1 MQYFQNVK
9 DVMKLRNLGS
19 YHPTRLS
26 FSRQLIITLIRENWI
41 FKVQD
46 WKINKLGKGYCV
58 ISVENKKNVFSLII
72 FSHLIKDEERSDRV
86 IAEKWDFTFSLFTG
100 IPNEK
105 ELKHLKKNVPLQ
117 ENGNHL
123 KKQLTLIRANKSSR
137 LFNHF
142 LENLSNGLQPEFE
155 QVKKIGYLLRTTAVY
170 GNGKFGIGDYN
181 FKSDSKILRNGFWAE
196 MLTVYMLKIF
206 SIEYVNFL
214 AKNKSKNYT
223 KLNDNISDYL
233 GTGNATGLGMAPF
246 VVNHPKLIHKWIN
259 TKQTL
264 IKIALDKKTLSKNK
278 LKLFLLLLEN
288 SKKHINQWEVEDKK
302 QQNLINQ
309 SKKEIDQIINS
320 KLLFKILNSDF
331 PLKKL
336 LSKFNRINNE
346 TREMLYSIFLELYPK
361 VTDSYS
367 GKMNASDKVTLNTN
381 YSIAKIRSLIK
392 LNYGWVLNINFNHS
406 SSKYFF
412 WYVSETKQE
421 PRLGLSKEDHGYEKR
436 LPLDIAKQIS
446 DLNET
451 LKKMPNKMKIS
462 EFCLKHH
469 KFKSII
475 KRVLINEKHQFSEI
489 HENLED
495 KKMRPIDILRFKL
508 SFFGACK
515 FDPKSNLWT
524 RITLFQGVPLPKNLK
539 ENKTHMFSFP
549 FLNAYG

>member
-1 MQYFQNVK
+1 MQYFQRVK
-9 DVMKLRNLGS
+9 DVMRLRNLGS

-41 FKVQD
+41 FKFQD

-58 ISVENKKNVFSLII
+58 ISVKNKKDVFSLII
-72 FSHLIKDEERSDRV
+72 FSHSIKDEERSDRV

-117 ENGNHL
+117 ENGDHL
-123 KKQLTLIRANKSSR
+123 KKQLTLSRANKSTR

-264 IKIALDKKTLSKNK
+264 IKIALDQKTLSKNK

-309 SKKEIDQIINS
+309 SRKEIDQIINS
-320 KLLFKILNSDF
+320 KLLFKILNSDY

-336 LSKFNRINNE
+336 LLKFNGINNE
-346 TREMLYSIFLELYPK
+346 TREVLYSIFLELFPK

-381 YSIAKIRSLIK
+381 YSIAKIKSLIK
-392 LNYGWVLNINFNHS
+392 LNYSWALKINFNHS

>member
-1 MQYFQNVK
+1 MQYLLNVNDIMQLK
-9 DVMKLRNLGS
+9 NLGS

-26 FSRQLIITLIRENWI
+26 FSRQLIITLIKENWI
-41 FKVQD
+41 FKFQD
-46 WKINKLGKGYCV
+46 WKINKLGKGYCI
-58 ISVENKKNVFSLII
+58 ISVKNKNNVFSLII

-86 IAEKWDFTFSLFTG
+86 IADKWDFTFSLFIG
-100 IPNEK
+100 IPNAK

-123 KKQLTLIRANKSSR
+123 KKQLTLSRANKSKR

-142 LENLSNGLQPEFE
+142 LENLSIGLQPEFE

-264 IKIALDKKTLSKNK
+264 IKIALDQKTLSKNK

-309 SKKEIDQIINS
+309 SRKEIDQIINS
-320 KLLFKILNSDF
+320 KLLFKILNSDY

-346 TREMLYSIFLELYPK
+346 TREMLYSIFLELFPK

-367 GKMNASDKVTLNTN
+367 EKMNASDKVTLNTN
-381 YSIAKIRSLIK
+381 YSIAKIKSLIK
-392 LNYGWVLNINFNHS
+392 LNYSWALKINFNHS

-451 LKKMPNKMKIS
+451 LKKMPDKMKIS

-469 KFKSII
+469 KYKSII
-475 KRVLINEKHQFSEI
+475 KRVLINEKYQFSEI
-489 HENLED
+489 HENLEG

>member
-1 MQYFQNVK
+1 MQYFDNVR
-9 DVMKLRNLGS
+9 DTMKLKNLGS
-19 YHPTRLS
+19 YHPSRLS

-41 FKVQD
+41 FKFQD
-46 WKINKLGKGYCV
+46 WKINKLGKGYCI
-58 ISVENKKNVFSLII
+58 ISVKNKKDVFSLII

-86 IAEKWDFTFSLFTG
+86 IADKWDFTFSLFTG

-123 KKQLTLIRANKSSR
+123 KKQLTLSRANKSTR

-264 IKIALDKKTLSKNK
+264 INIALDQKTLSKNK

-309 SKKEIDQIINS
+309 SRKEIDQIINS
-320 KLLFKILNSDF
+320 KLLFKILNSDY

-346 TREMLYSIFLELYPK
+346 TREMLYSIFLELFPK

-381 YSIAKIRSLIK
+381 YSIAKIKSLIK
-392 LNYGWVLNINFNHS
+392 LNYCWALKINFNHS

>member
-1 MQYFQNVK
+1 M
-9 DVMKLRNLGS
+9 
-19 YHPTRLS
+19 
-26 FSRQLIITLIRENWI
+26 
-41 FKVQD
+41 
-46 WKINKLGKGYCV
+46 
-58 ISVENKKNVFSLII
+58 
-72 FSHLIKDEERSDRV
+72 
-86 IAEKWDFTFSLFTG
+86 
-100 IPNEK
+100 
-105 ELKHLKKNVPLQ
+105 
-117 ENGNHL
+117 
-123 KKQLTLIRANKSSR
+123 
-137 LFNHF
+137 
-142 LENLSNGLQPEFE
+142 
-155 QVKKIGYLLRTTAVY
+155 RTTAVY

-302 QQNLINQ
+302 QKKLINQ
-309 SKKEIDQIINS
+309 SRKEIDQIINS
-320 KLLFKILNSDF
+320 KLLFKILNSDY

-367 GKMNASDKVTLNTN
+367 GKMNASNKVTLNTN

-392 LNYGWVLNINFNHS
+392 LNYGWALNINFNHS

>member
-1 MQYFQNVK
+1 MQYLQCVK
-9 DVMKLRNLGS
+9 DVMKLKNLGS
-19 YHPTRLS
+19 YHPSRLS
-26 FSRQLIITLIRENWI
+26 FSRHLIITLIRENWI
-41 FKVQD
+41 FKFQD
-46 WKINKLGKGYCV
+46 WKINKIGKGYCV
-58 ISVENKKNVFSLII
+58 ISVENKKDVFSLII

-100 IPNEK
+100 IPDEK

-117 ENGNHL
+117 ENGDHL
-123 KKQLTLIRANKSSR
+123 KKQLTLSRANKSTR

-302 QQNLINQ
+302 QKKLINQ
-309 SKKEIDQIINS
+309 SRKEIDQIINS
-320 KLLFKILNSDF
+320 KLLFKILNSDY

-381 YSIAKIRSLIK
+381 YSIAKIKSLIK
-392 LNYGWVLNINFNHS
+392 LNYDWALNINFNHL

>member
-1 MQYFQNVK
+1 MQYLQCVK
-9 DVMKLRNLGS
+9 DVMKLKNLGS

-41 FKVQD
+41 FKFQD

-58 ISVENKKNVFSLII
+58 ISVENKKDVFSLII
-72 FSHLIKDEERSDRV
+72 FSHLIKNEERSDRV

-123 KKQLTLIRANKSSR
+123 KKQLTLSRANKSTR

-181 FKSDSKILRNGFWAE
+181 FKSNSKILRNGFWTE

-246 VVNHPKLIHKWIN
+246 VINHPKLIHKWIN

-264 IKIALDKKTLSKNK
+264 INIALDQKTLSKNK

-302 QQNLINQ
+302 QKKLINQ
-309 SKKEIDQIINS
+309 SRKEIDQIINS
-320 KLLFKILNSDF
+320 KLLFKILNSDY

-336 LSKFNRINNE
+336 LSKFNIINNE
-346 TREMLYSIFLELYPK
+346 TREVLYSIFLELFPK

-381 YSIAKIRSLIK
+381 YSIAKIKSLIK
-392 LNYGWVLNINFNHS
+392 LNYCWALKINFNRS

-446 DLNET
+446 DLNEI

-539 ENKTHMFSFP
+539 ENKIHMFSFP

>member
-1 MQYFQNVK
+1 MQYLQYVK
-9 DVMKLRNLGS
+9 DIMKLKNLGS

-41 FKVQD
+41 FKIQD

-58 ISVENKKNVFSLII
+58 ISVENKKDVFSIII

-86 IAEKWDFTFSLFTG
+86 IADKWDFTFSLFTG
-100 IPNEK
+100 LPNEK

-123 KKQLTLIRANKSSR
+123 KKQLTLSRANKSKR

-142 LENLSNGLQPEFE
+142 LTNLSQGLQPEFE

-264 IKIALDKKTLSKNK
+264 IKIALDQKTLSKNK

-309 SKKEIDQIINS
+309 SRKEIDQIINS
-320 KLLFKILNSDF
+320 KLLFKILNSDY

-336 LSKFNRINNE
+336 LSKFNGINNE
-346 TREMLYSIFLELYPK
+346 TREVLYSIFLELFPK

-381 YSIAKIRSLIK
+381 YSIAKIKSLIK
-392 LNYGWVLNINFNHS
+392 INYSWALKINFNHS

>member
-1 MQYFQNVK
+1 MQYLLNVNDIMQLK
-9 DVMKLRNLGS
+9 NLGS

-26 FSRQLIITLIRENWI
+26 FSRQLIITLIKENWI
-41 FKVQD
+41 FKFQD
-46 WKINKLGKGYCV
+46 WKINKLGKGYCI
-58 ISVENKKNVFSLII
+58 ISVKNKNNVFSLII

-86 IAEKWDFTFSLFTG
+86 IADKWDFTFSLFIG
-100 IPNEK
+100 IPNAK

-123 KKQLTLIRANKSSR
+123 KKQLTLSRANKSKR

-142 LENLSNGLQPEFE
+142 LENLSNGLQPKFE

-214 AKNKSKNYT
+214 AKNKSKHYT

-264 IKIALDKKTLSKNK
+264 IKIALDQKTLSKNK

-309 SKKEIDQIINS
+309 SRKEIDQIINS
-320 KLLFKILNSDF
+320 KLLFKILNSDY

-346 TREMLYSIFLELYPK
+346 TREMLYSIFLELFPK

-367 GKMNASDKVTLNTN
+367 EKMNASDKVTLNTN
-381 YSIAKIRSLIK
+381 YSIAKIKSLIK
-392 LNYGWVLNINFNHS
+392 LNYSWALKINFNHS

-451 LKKMPNKMKIS
+451 LKKMPDKMMIS

-475 KRVLINEKHQFSEI
+475 KRVLINEKYQFSEI
-489 HENLED
+489 HENLEG

>member
-1 MQYFQNVK
+1 M
-9 DVMKLRNLGS
+9 
-19 YHPTRLS
+19 
-26 FSRQLIITLIRENWI
+26 
-41 FKVQD
+41 
-46 WKINKLGKGYCV
+46 
-58 ISVENKKNVFSLII
+58 
-72 FSHLIKDEERSDRV
+72 
-86 IAEKWDFTFSLFTG
+86 
-100 IPNEK
+100 
-105 ELKHLKKNVPLQ
+105 
-117 ENGNHL
+117 
-123 KKQLTLIRANKSSR
+123 
-137 LFNHF
+137 FNHF

-264 IKIALDKKTLSKNK
+264 IKIALDQKTLSKNK
-278 LKLFLLLLEN
+278 LKLFRLLLEN

-309 SKKEIDQIINS
+309 SRKEIDQIINS
-320 KLLFKILNSDF
+320 KLLIKILNSDY

-336 LSKFNRINNE
+336 LLKFNGINNE
-346 TREMLYSIFLELYPK
+346 TREVLYSIFLELFPK

-367 GKMNASDKVTLNTN
+367 GKMNATDKVTLNTN
-381 YSIAKIRSLIK
+381 YSIAKIKSLIK
-392 LNYGWVLNINFNHS
+392 LNYSWALKINFNHS

-436 LPLDIAKQIS
+436 LPLHIAKQIS

-489 HENLED
+489 HENLEG
-495 KKMRPIDILRFKL
+495 KKMRPTDILRFKL

>member
-1 MQYFQNVK
+1 MQYLLNVNDIMQLK
-9 DVMKLRNLGS
+9 NLGS

-26 FSRQLIITLIRENWI
+26 FSRQLIITLIKENWI
-41 FKVQD
+41 FKFQD
-46 WKINKLGKGYCV
+46 WKINKLGKGYCI
-58 ISVENKKNVFSLII
+58 ISVKNKNNVFSLII

-86 IAEKWDFTFSLFTG
+86 IADKWDFTFSLFIG
-100 IPNEK
+100 IPNAK

-123 KKQLTLIRANKSSR
+123 KKQLTLSRANKSKR

-142 LENLSNGLQPEFE
+142 LENLSIGLQPEFE

-264 IKIALDKKTLSKNK
+264 IKIALDQKTLSKNK

-309 SKKEIDQIINS
+309 SRKEIDQIINS
-320 KLLFKILNSDF
+320 KLLFKILNSEY

-346 TREMLYSIFLELYPK
+346 TREVLYSIFLELFPK

-381 YSIAKIRSLIK
+381 YSIAKIKSLIK
-392 LNYGWVLNINFNHS
+392 LNYSWALKINFNHS

-451 LKKMPNKMKIS
+451 LKKMPDKMKIS

-475 KRVLINEKHQFSEI
+475 KRVLINEKYQFSEI
-489 HENLED
+489 HENLEG

>member
-1 MQYFQNVK
+1 MQYFQYVK
-9 DVMKLRNLGS
+9 DIMKLKNLGS

-26 FSRQLIITLIRENWI
+26 FSRQLIITLIRERWI
-41 FKVQD
+41 FKFQD
-46 WKINKLGKGYCV
+46 WKINKHGKGYCI
-58 ISVENKKNVFSLII
+58 ISTKNKKDVFSLII

-86 IAEKWDFTFSLFTG
+86 IADKWDFTFSLFTG
-100 IPNEK
+100 LPNEK
-105 ELKHLKKNVPLQ
+105 ELKHLKKNIPLQ

-123 KKQLTLIRANKSSR
+123 KKQLTLSRANKSTR

-142 LENLSNGLQPEFE
+142 LTNLSQGLQPEFE

-181 FKSDSKILRNGFWAE
+181 FKSDSKILRNSFWAE

-264 IKIALDKKTLSKNK
+264 IKIALDQKTLSKNK
-278 LKLFLLLLEN
+278 LKLFRLLLEN

-309 SKKEIDQIINS
+309 SRKEIDQIINS
-320 KLLFKILNSDF
+320 KLLFKILNSDY

-336 LSKFNRINNE
+336 LLKFNGINNE
-346 TREMLYSIFLELYPK
+346 TREVLYSIFLELFPK

-367 GKMNASDKVTLNTN
+367 GKMNATDKVTLNTN
-381 YSIAKIRSLIK
+381 YSIAKIKSLIQ
-392 LNYGWVLNINFNHS
+392 LNYSWALKINFNHS

>member
-1 MQYFQNVK
+1 MQYFQYVK
-9 DVMKLRNLGS
+9 DIMKLKNLGS

-41 FKVQD
+41 FKFQD
-46 WKINKLGKGYCV
+46 WKINKIGKGYCV
-58 ISVENKKNVFSLII
+58 ISVENKKDVFSLII

-100 IPNEK
+100 IPDEK

-117 ENGNHL
+117 ENGDHL
-123 KKQLTLIRANKSSR
+123 KKQLTLSRANKSTR

-302 QQNLINQ
+302 QKKLINQ
-309 SKKEIDQIINS
+309 SRKEIDQIINS
-320 KLLFKILNSDF
+320 KLLFKILNSDY

-392 LNYGWVLNINFNHS
+392 LNYGWALNINFNHS

>member
-1 MQYFQNVK
+1 MQYLLNVNDIMQLK
-9 DVMKLRNLGS
+9 NLGS

-26 FSRQLIITLIRENWI
+26 FSRQLIITLIKENWI
-41 FKVQD
+41 FKFQD
-46 WKINKLGKGYCV
+46 WKINKLGKGYCI
-58 ISVENKKNVFSLII
+58 ISVKNKNNVFSLII

-86 IAEKWDFTFSLFTG
+86 IADKWDFTFSLFIG
-100 IPNEK
+100 IPNAK

-123 KKQLTLIRANKSSR
+123 KKQLTLSRANKSKR

-142 LENLSNGLQPEFE
+142 LENLSIGLQPEFE

-264 IKIALDKKTLSKNK
+264 IKIALDQKTLSKNK

-309 SKKEIDQIINS
+309 SRKEIDQIINS
-320 KLLFKILNSDF
+320 KLLFKILNSEY

-346 TREMLYSIFLELYPK
+346 TREVLYSIFLELFPK

-381 YSIAKIRSLIK
+381 YSIAKIKSLIK
-392 LNYGWVLNINFNHS
+392 LNYSWALKINFNHS

-451 LKKMPNKMKIS
+451 LKKMPDKMKIS

-475 KRVLINEKHQFSEI
+475 KRVLINEKYQFSEI

>member
-1 MQYFQNVK
+1 MQYFQYVK
-9 DVMKLRNLGS
+9 DVMKLKNLGS

-26 FSRQLIITLIRENWI
+26 FSRQLIISLIKEKWI
-41 FKVQD
+41 FKFQD
-46 WKINKLGKGYCV
+46 WKINKHGKGYCI
-58 ISVENKKNVFSLII
+58 ISTKNKKDVFSLII

-123 KKQLTLIRANKSSR
+123 KKQLTLSRANKSTR

-264 IKIALDKKTLSKNK
+264 IKIALDQKTLSKNK

-302 QQNLINQ
+302 QQKLINQ
-309 SKKEIDQIINS
+309 SRKEVDQIINS
-320 KLLFKILNSDF
+320 KLLFEILNSDY
-331 PLKKL
+331 PLKKIL
-336 LSKFNRINNE
+336 LKFNRINNE
-346 TREMLYSIFLELYPK
+346 TREILYSIFLELFPK
-361 VTDSYS
+361 ITDTYS
-367 GKMNASDKVTLNTN
+367 GKMNASDKATLNSN
-381 YSIAKIRSLIK
+381 YSIAKIKSLIK
-392 LNYGWVLNINFNHS
+392 LNYSWALKINFNRS

-475 KRVLINEKHQFSEI
+475 KRVLINEKYQFSEI

-524 RITLFQGVPLPKNLK
+524 RITLFQGVPLPENLK

>member
-1 MQYFQNVK
+1 MQYFHNVT
-9 DVMKLRNLGS
+9 DTMKLKNLGS
-19 YHPTRLS
+19 YHPSRLS

-41 FKVQD
+41 FEFQD

-58 ISVENKKNVFSLII
+58 ISVKNKKDVFSLII

-86 IAEKWDFTFSLFTG
+86 IADKWDFTFSLFTG
-100 IPNEK
+100 IPDEK

-123 KKQLTLIRANKSSR
+123 KKQLTLSRANKSTR

-142 LENLSNGLQPEFE
+142 LENLSHGLQPEFE

-246 VVNHPKLIHKWIN
+246 VINHPKLIHKWIN

-264 IKIALDKKTLSKNK
+264 INIALDQKTLSKNK
-278 LKLFLLLLEN
+278 LNLFLLLLEN

-320 KLLFKILNSDF
+320 KLLFKILNSEY

-346 TREMLYSIFLELYPK
+346 TREVLYSIFLELFPK

-381 YSIAKIRSLIK
+381 YSIAKIKSLIK
-392 LNYGWVLNINFNHS
+392 LNYSWALKINFNHS

-421 PRLGLSKEDHGYEKR
+421 PRLGLSKEDHGYDKR

-451 LKKMPNKMKIS
+451 LKKMPDNMKIS

-549 FLNAYG
+549 FLKAYG

>member
-1 MQYFQNVK
+1 MEYIQHVN

-41 FKVQD
+41 FKFQD

-58 ISVENKKNVFSLII
+58 ISVENKKDVFSLII
-72 FSHLIKDEERSDRV
+72 FSHLIKNEERSDRV
-86 IAEKWDFTFSLFTG
+86 IAEKWDFKFSLFTG

-117 ENGNHL
+117 ENGDHL
-123 KKQLTLIRANKSSR
+123 KKQLTLSRANKSTR

-214 AKNKSKNYT
+214 AKNKSINYT

-264 IKIALDKKTLSKNK
+264 IKIALDQKTLSKNK

-309 SKKEIDQIINS
+309 SRKEIDQIINS
-320 KLLFKILNSDF
+320 KLLFKILNSDY

-381 YSIAKIRSLIK
+381 YSIAKIKSLIK
-392 LNYGWVLNINFNHS
+392 LNYSWALKINFNHS

-475 KRVLINEKHQFSEI
+475 KRVLINEKHRFSEI

>member
-1 MQYFQNVK
+1 MQYFQYFKN
-9 DVMKLRNLGS
+9 VMKLRNLGS

-41 FKVQD
+41 FKFQD

-58 ISVENKKNVFSLII
+58 ISVENKKDVFSLII

-117 ENGNHL
+117 ENGVHL
-123 KKQLTLIRANKSSR
+123 KKQLTLSRANKSTR

-264 IKIALDKKTLSKNK
+264 IKIALDQKTLSKNK

-302 QQNLINQ
+302 QKKLINQ
-309 SKKEIDQIINS
+309 SRKEIDQIINS
-320 KLLFKILNSDF
+320 KLLFKILNSDY

-336 LSKFNRINNE
+336 LLKFNGINNE
-346 TREMLYSIFLELYPK
+346 TREVLYSIFLELFPK

-381 YSIAKIRSLIK
+381 YSIAKIKSLIK
-392 LNYGWVLNINFNHS
+392 LNYSWALKINFNHS

>member
-1 MQYFQNVK
+1 MQYLQYVK
-9 DVMKLRNLGS
+9 DIMKLKNLGS
-19 YHPTRLS
+19 YHPSRLS

-41 FKVQD
+41 FKFQD

-58 ISVENKKNVFSLII
+58 ISVENKKDVFSIII

-123 KKQLTLIRANKSSR
+123 KKQLTLSRANKSTR

-302 QQNLINQ
+302 QKKLINQ
-309 SKKEIDQIINS
+309 SRKEIDQIINS
-320 KLLFKILNSDF
+320 KLLFKILNSDY

-367 GKMNASDKVTLNTN
+367 GKMNVSDKVTLNTN

-392 LNYGWVLNINFNHS
+392 LNYGWALNINFNHS

-451 LKKMPNKMKIS
+451 LKKMPNEMKIS

>member
-1 MQYFQNVK
+1 MQYFQDVK
-9 DVMKLRNLGS
+9 DTMKLKNLGS

-41 FKVQD
+41 FKFED

-58 ISVENKKNVFSLII
+58 ISVKNKKDVFSLII

-86 IAEKWDFTFSLFTG
+86 IADKWDFTFSLFIG
-100 IPNEK
+100 IPNDK
-105 ELKHLKKNVPLQ
+105 EIKHLKKNVPLQ
-117 ENGNHL
+117 ENGVHL
-123 KKQLTLIRANKSSR
+123 KKQLTLSRANKSTR

-181 FKSDSKILRNGFWAE
+181 FKSDSKILKNGFWAE

-302 QQNLINQ
+302 QKKLINQ
-309 SKKEIDQIINS
+309 SRKEIDQIINS
-320 KLLFKILNSDF
+320 KLLFKILNSDY

-381 YSIAKIRSLIK
+381 YSNAKIRSLIK
-392 LNYGWVLNINFNHS
+392 LNYGWALNINFNHS

-451 LKKMPNKMKIS
+451 LKKMPDNMKIS

-495 KKMRPIDILRFKL
+495 KRMRPIDILRFKL

-524 RITLFQGVPLPKNLK
+524 RITLFQGVPLPKNFK

>member
-1 MQYFQNVK
+1 MQYLQYVK
-9 DVMKLRNLGS
+9 DIMKLKNLGS

-26 FSRQLIITLIRENWI
+26 FSRQLIITLIRERWI
-41 FKVQD
+41 FKFQD
-46 WKINKLGKGYCV
+46 WKINKHGKGYCI
-58 ISVENKKNVFSLII
+58 ISTKNKKDVFSLII

-86 IAEKWDFTFSLFTG
+86 IADKWDFTFSLFTG
-100 IPNEK
+100 LPNEK

-123 KKQLTLIRANKSSR
+123 KKQLTLSRANKSTR

-142 LENLSNGLQPEFE
+142 LTNLSQGLQPEFE

-264 IKIALDKKTLSKNK
+264 IKIALDQKTLSKNK

-302 QQNLINQ
+302 QKKLIHQ
-309 SKKEIDQIINS
+309 SRKEIDQIINS
-320 KLLFKILNSDF
+320 KLLFKILNSDY

-392 LNYGWVLNINFNHS
+392 LNYGWALNINFNHS

>member
-1 MQYFQNVK
+1 MQYFQHVK

-41 FKVQD
+41 FKFQD

-58 ISVENKKNVFSLII
+58 ISVKNKKDVFSLII
-72 FSHLIKDEERSDRV
+72 FSHLIRDEERSDRV

-100 IPNEK
+100 IPDDK

-123 KKQLTLIRANKSSR
+123 KKQLTLSRANKSKR

-246 VVNHPKLIHKWIN
+246 VVNHPKLIHKWIS

-264 IKIALDKKTLSKNK
+264 IKIALDQKTLSKNK

-288 SKKHINQWEVEDKK
+288 SKKHIYQWEVEDKK
-302 QQNLINQ
+302 QKKLINQ
-309 SKKEIDQIINS
+309 SRKEIDQIINS
-320 KLLFKILNSDF
+320 KLLFKILNSDY

-346 TREMLYSIFLELYPK
+346 TREMLYSIFLEIYPK
-361 VTDSYS
+361 IADSYS

-381 YSIAKIRSLIK
+381 YSIAKIKSLIK
-392 LNYGWVLNINFNHS
+392 LNYGWALKINFNHS

-475 KRVLINEKHQFSEI
+475 KRVLINEKYQFSEI

>member
-1 MQYFQNVK
+1 MLYLQNVT
-9 DVMKLRNLGS
+9 DIMKLKNLGS

-41 FKVQD
+41 FKFQD

-58 ISVENKKNVFSLII
+58 ISVENKKDVFSLII

-100 IPNEK
+100 IPDEK

-117 ENGNHL
+117 ENGDHL
-123 KKQLTLIRANKSSR
+123 KKQLTLSRANKSTR

-223 KLNDNISDYL
+223 KLNDIISDYL

-264 IKIALDKKTLSKNK
+264 IKIALDQKTLSKNK

-302 QQNLINQ
+302 QKKLINQ
-309 SKKEIDQIINS
+309 SRKEIDQIINS
-320 KLLFKILNSDF
+320 KLLFKILNSDY

-392 LNYGWVLNINFNHS
+392 LNYGWALNINFNHS

>member
-1 MQYFQNVK
+1 MQYFHNVT
-9 DVMKLRNLGS
+9 DTMKLKNLGS
-19 YHPTRLS
+19 YHPSRLS

-41 FKVQD
+41 FKFQD

-58 ISVENKKNVFSLII
+58 ISVKNKKDVFSLII

-86 IAEKWDFTFSLFTG
+86 IADKWDFTFSLFTG
-100 IPNEK
+100 IPDEK

-123 KKQLTLIRANKSSR
+123 KKQLTLSRANKSTR

-142 LENLSNGLQPEFE
+142 LENLSHGLQPEFE

-170 GNGKFGIGDYN
+170 GNGKFGISDYN

-246 VVNHPKLIHKWIN
+246 VINHPKLIHKWIN

-309 SKKEIDQIINS
+309 SRKEIDQIINS
-320 KLLFKILNSDF
+320 KLLFKILNSDY

-346 TREMLYSIFLELYPK
+346 TREVLYSIFLELFPK

-367 GKMNASDKVTLNTN
+367 GKMNAIDKVTLNTN
-381 YSIAKIRSLIK
+381 YSISKIKSLIK
-392 LNYGWVLNINFNHS
+392 LNYSWALKINFNNS

-421 PRLGLSKEDHGYEKR
+421 PRLGLSKEDYGYEKR
-436 LPLDIAKQIS
+436 LPLDIARQIS

-451 LKKMPNKMKIS
+451 LKKMPDKMKIS

-475 KRVLINEKHQFSEI
+475 KRVLINEKYPFSEI
-489 HENLED
+489 HENLEG

>member
-41 FKVQD
+41 FKFQD
-46 WKINKLGKGYCV
+46 WKINKLGKGYCI
-58 ISVENKKNVFSLII
+58 ISTKNKKDVFSLII

-117 ENGNHL
+117 ENGDHL
-123 KKQLTLIRANKSSR
+123 KKQLTLSRANKSTR

-142 LENLSNGLQPEFE
+142 LENLSNGLQPEFK

-264 IKIALDKKTLSKNK
+264 IKIALDQKTLSKNK

-288 SKKHINQWEVEDKK
+288 SKKHINQWEVDDKK
-302 QQNLINQ
+302 QKKLLNQ
-309 SKKEIDQIINS
+309 SRKEIDQIINS
-320 KLLFKILNSDF
+320 KLLFKILNSDY

-392 LNYGWVLNINFNHS
+392 LNYGWALNINFNHS

-475 KRVLINEKHQFSEI
+475 KRVLINEKCKFSEI

-495 KKMRPIDILRFKL
+495 KKMLPIDILRFKL

-524 RITLFQGVPLPKNLK
+524 RITLFQGIPLPKNLK
-539 ENKTHMFSFP
+539 ENKTHIFSFP
-549 FLNAYG
+549 FLKAYG

>member
-1 MQYFQNVK
+1 MQYFQRVK
-9 DVMKLRNLGS
+9 DVMRLRNLGS

-41 FKVQD
+41 FKFQD

-58 ISVENKKNVFSLII
+58 ISVENKKDVFSLII

-123 KKQLTLIRANKSSR
+123 KKQLTLSRANKSTR

-264 IKIALDKKTLSKNK
+264 IKIALDQKTLSKNK

-302 QQNLINQ
+302 QKKLINQ
-309 SKKEIDQIINS
+309 SRKEIDQIINS
-320 KLLFKILNSDF
+320 KLLFKILNSDY

-381 YSIAKIRSLIK
+381 YSIAKIKSLIK
-392 LNYGWVLNINFNHS
+392 LNYSWALKINFNHS

-475 KRVLINEKHQFSEI
+475 KRVLINEKYQFSEI

>member
-1 MQYFQNVK
+1 MQYFHNVT
-9 DVMKLRNLGS
+9 DTMKLKNLGS
-19 YHPTRLS
+19 YHPSRLS

-41 FKVQD
+41 FEFQD

-58 ISVENKKNVFSLII
+58 ISVKNKKDVFSLII

-86 IAEKWDFTFSLFTG
+86 IADKWDFTFSLFTG
-100 IPNEK
+100 IPDEK

-123 KKQLTLIRANKSSR
+123 KKQLTLSRANKSTR

-246 VVNHPKLIHKWIN
+246 VINHPKLIHKWIN

-264 IKIALDKKTLSKNK
+264 INIALDQKTLSKNK
-278 LKLFLLLLEN
+278 LNLFLLLLEN

-309 SKKEIDQIINS
+309 SRKEIDQIINS
-320 KLLFKILNSDF
+320 KLLFKILNSDY

-346 TREMLYSIFLELYPK
+346 TREMLYSIFLELFPK

-381 YSIAKIRSLIK
+381 YSIAKIKSLIK
-392 LNYGWVLNINFNHS
+392 LNYSWALKINFNHS

-451 LKKMPNKMKIS
+451 LKKMPDKMKIS

-475 KRVLINEKHQFSEI
+475 KRVLINEKYQFSEI

>member
-41 FKVQD
+41 FKFQD

-58 ISVENKKNVFSLII
+58 ISVENKKDVFSLII

-123 KKQLTLIRANKSSR
+123 KKQLTLSRANKSTR

-264 IKIALDKKTLSKNK
+264 IKIALDQKTLSKNK

-302 QQNLINQ
+302 QKKLINQ
-309 SKKEIDQIINS
+309 SRKEIDQIINS
-320 KLLFKILNSDF
+320 KLLFKILNSDY

-381 YSIAKIRSLIK
+381 YSIAKIKSLIK
-392 LNYGWVLNINFNHS
+392 LNYGWALNINFNHS

>member
-1 MQYFQNVK
+1 MQHLQYVK
-9 DVMKLRNLGS
+9 DIMKLKNLGC

-26 FSRQLIITLIRENWI
+26 FSRQLIITLIRERWI
-41 FKVQD
+41 FKFQD
-46 WKINKLGKGYCV
+46 WKINKIGKGYCV
-58 ISVENKKNVFSLII
+58 ISVENKKDVFSLII

-86 IAEKWDFTFSLFTG
+86 IAEKWDFTFSLLTG

-117 ENGNHL
+117 ENGDHL
-123 KKQLTLIRANKSSR
+123 KKQLTLSRANKSTR

-309 SKKEIDQIINS
+309 SRKEIDQIINS
-320 KLLFKILNSDF
+320 KLLFKILN
-331 PLKKL
+331 
-336 LSKFNRINNE
+336 
-346 TREMLYSIFLELYPK
+346 
-361 VTDSYS
+361 
-367 GKMNASDKVTLNTN
+367 
-381 YSIAKIRSLIK
+381 
-392 LNYGWVLNINFNHS
+392 
-406 SSKYFF
+406 
-412 WYVSETKQE
+412 
-421 PRLGLSKEDHGYEKR
+421 
-436 LPLDIAKQIS
+436 
-446 DLNET
+446 
-451 LKKMPNKMKIS
+451 
-462 EFCLKHH
+462 
-469 KFKSII
+469 
-475 KRVLINEKHQFSEI
+475 
-489 HENLED
+489 
-495 KKMRPIDILRFKL
+495 
-508 SFFGACK
+508 
-515 FDPKSNLWT
+515 
-524 RITLFQGVPLPKNLK
+524 
-539 ENKTHMFSFP
+539 
-549 FLNAYG
+549 

>member
-1 MQYFQNVK
+1 MQYFQNVR
-9 DVMKLRNLGS
+9 DTMKLKNLGS
-19 YHPTRLS
+19 YHPSRLS

-41 FKVQD
+41 FKFQD

-58 ISVENKKNVFSLII
+58 ISVKNKKDVFSLII

-86 IAEKWDFTFSLFTG
+86 IADKWDFTFSLFTG
-100 IPNEK
+100 IPDEK

-123 KKQLTLIRANKSSR
+123 KKQLTLSRANKSKR

-142 LENLSNGLQPEFE
+142 LENLSIGLQPEFE

-264 IKIALDKKTLSKNK
+264 IKIALDQKTLSKNK

-309 SKKEIDQIINS
+309 SRKEIDQIINS
-320 KLLFKILNSDF
+320 KLLFKILNSDY

-346 TREMLYSIFLELYPK
+346 TREMLYSIFLELFPK

-381 YSIAKIRSLIK
+381 YSIAKIKSLIK
-392 LNYGWVLNINFNHS
+392 LNYSWALKINFNHS

-451 LKKMPNKMKIS
+451 LKKMPDKMKIS

-475 KRVLINEKHQFSEI
+475 KRVLINEKYQFSEI

>member
-1 MQYFQNVK
+1 MQYFQYVK
-9 DVMKLRNLGS
+9 DVMKLKNLGS

-41 FKVQD
+41 FKFQD

-58 ISVENKKNVFSLII
+58 ISVENKKDVFSLII
-72 FSHLIKDEERSDRV
+72 FSHLIKNEERSDRV
-86 IAEKWDFTFSLFTG
+86 IADKWDFTFSLFTG

-123 KKQLTLIRANKSSR
+123 KKQLTLSRANKSTR

-264 IKIALDKKTLSKNK
+264 INIALDQKTLSKNK

-302 QQNLINQ
+302 QQKLINQ
-309 SKKEIDQIINS
+309 SRKEVDQIINS
-320 KLLFKILNSDF
+320 KLLFKILNSDY
-331 PLKKL
+331 PLKKI

-346 TREMLYSIFLELYPK
+346 TREVLYSIFLELFPK

-381 YSIAKIRSLIK
+381 YSIAKIKSLIK
-392 LNYGWVLNINFNHS
+392 LNYSWALKINFNRS

>member
-1 MQYFQNVK
+1 MQYFQNFK

-41 FKVQD
+41 FKFQD

-58 ISVENKKNVFSLII
+58 ISVKNKKDVFSLII

-117 ENGNHL
+117 ENGDHL
-123 KKQLTLIRANKSSR
+123 KKQLTLSRANKSTR

-302 QQNLINQ
+302 QKKLINQ
-309 SKKEIDQIINS
+309 SRKEIDQIINS
-320 KLLFKILNSDF
+320 KLLFKILNSDY

-381 YSIAKIRSLIK
+381 YSIAKIKSLIK
-392 LNYGWVLNINFNHS
+392 LNYSWALKINFNHS

>member
-1 MQYFQNVK
+1 MQYFQDVK
-9 DVMKLRNLGS
+9 DAMKLKNLGS

-41 FKVQD
+41 FKFQD
-46 WKINKLGKGYCV
+46 WKINKLGKGYCL
-58 ISVENKKNVFSLII
+58 ISVKNKKDVFSLII

-86 IAEKWDFTFSLFTG
+86 IADKWDFTFSLFTG

-105 ELKHLKKNVPLQ
+105 EIKHLKKNVPLQ

-123 KKQLTLIRANKSSR
+123 KKQLTLSRANKSKR

-264 IKIALDKKTLSKNK
+264 INIALDQKTLSKNK

-309 SKKEIDQIINS
+309 SRKEIDQIINS
-320 KLLFKILNSDF
+320 KLLFKILNSDY

-346 TREMLYSIFLELYPK
+346 TREMLYSIFLELFPK

-381 YSIAKIRSLIK
+381 YSIAKIKSLIK
-392 LNYGWVLNINFNHS
+392 LNYSWALKINFNHS

-451 LKKMPNKMKIS
+451 LKKMPDKMKIS

-475 KRVLINEKHQFSEI
+475 KRVLINEKYQFSEI

>member
-1 MQYFQNVK
+1 M
-9 DVMKLRNLGS
+9 
-19 YHPTRLS
+19 
-26 FSRQLIITLIRENWI
+26 
-41 FKVQD
+41 
-46 WKINKLGKGYCV
+46 
-58 ISVENKKNVFSLII
+58 
-72 FSHLIKDEERSDRV
+72 IKDEERSDRV

-100 IPNEK
+100 TPNEK

-117 ENGNHL
+117 EKGNHL
-123 KKQLTLIRANKSSR
+123 KKQLTLSRANKSTR

-223 KLNDNISDYL
+223 KLNDDISDYL

-264 IKIALDKKTLSKNK
+264 IKIALDQKTLSKNK

-302 QQNLINQ
+302 QQKLINQ
-309 SKKEIDQIINS
+309 SRKEIDQIINS
-320 KLLFKILNSDF
+320 KLLFEILNSDY
-331 PLKKL
+331 PLKKIL
-336 LSKFNRINNE
+336 LKFNRINNE
-346 TREMLYSIFLELYPK
+346 TREILYSIFLELFPK
-361 VTDSYS
+361 ITDTYS
-367 GKMNASDKVTLNTN
+367 GKMNASDKVTLNSN
-381 YSIAKIRSLIK
+381 YSIAKIKSLIK
-392 LNYGWVLNINFNHS
+392 LNYSWALKINFNRS

-451 LKKMPNKMKIS
+451 LKKMPDKMKVS
-462 EFCLKHH
+462 EFCLKHL

-475 KRVLINEKHQFSEI
+475 KRVLINEKYQFSEI

-524 RITLFQGVPLPKNLK
+524 RITLFQGVPLPENLK